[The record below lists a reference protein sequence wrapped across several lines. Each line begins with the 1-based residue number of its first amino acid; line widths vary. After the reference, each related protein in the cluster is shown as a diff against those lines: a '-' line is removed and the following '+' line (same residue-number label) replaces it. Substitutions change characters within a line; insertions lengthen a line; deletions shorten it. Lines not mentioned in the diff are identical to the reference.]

1 MFQKLFSIV
10 ALSALLANFAFANDL
25 LAKLSNGAVS
35 DNSVGVKVLSLDE
48 MKEVRGGYLTVPI
61 KLSNNEIGMLAVT
74 TINAHDAGVH
84 FGSRD
89 GSEIKYDKNGNYVP
103 SKSGLCGIGVAYCN
117 APSSAKLQE
126 YMQVAGDPVL
136 NALGYTVKRQIKTS
150 NLGKPYVLFTYGVVV
165 YNYSSNTVYR
175 VNSSM
180 VLNHNIIIK
189 ELAKNYKEQMENALG
204 GWTSRNRK

>member
-1 MFQKLFSIV
+1 
-10 ALSALLANFAFANDL
+10 
-25 LAKLSNGAVS
+25 
-35 DNSVGVKVLSLDE
+35 
-48 MKEVRGGYLTVPI
+48 
-61 KLSNNEIGMLAVT
+61 
-74 TINAHDAGVH
+74 
-84 FGSRD
+84 
-89 GSEIKYDKNGNYVP
+89 
-103 SKSGLCGIGVAYCN
+103 
-117 APSSAKLQE
+117 
-126 YMQVAGDPVL
+126 MQIAGDPVL

>member
-10 ALSALLANFAFANDL
+10 ALGALLANFAFANDL

-35 DNSVGVKVLSLDE
+35 DNSVGVKILSLDE

-136 NALGYTVKRQIKTS
+136 NALGYTVKRQVKVS
-150 NLGKPYVLFTYGVVV
+150 NLGKPYVLFTYGVGA
-165 YNYSSNTVYR
+165 YDTQTWQMYKL
-175 VNSSM
+175 NSSSM
-180 VLNHNIIIK
+180 LNNNMIIK
-189 ELAKNYKEQMENALG
+189 EMANKYKGQMENALG
-204 GWTSRNRK
+204 GWYVR

>member
-10 ALSALLANFAFANDL
+10 ALGALLANFAFANDI

-35 DNSVGVKVLSLDE
+35 DNSVGVKILSLDE

-136 NALGYTVKRQIKTS
+136 NALGYTVKRQVKVS
-150 NLGKPYVLFTYGVVV
+150 NLGKPYVLFTYGVGA
-165 YNYSSNTVYR
+165 YDTQTWQMYKL
-175 VNSSM
+175 NSSSM
-180 VLNHNIIIK
+180 LNNNMIIK
-189 ELAKNYKEQMENALG
+189 EMANKYKGQMENALG
-204 GWTSRNRK
+204 GWYVR